1 MNDRQHNDQKKNY
14 KRESNDLQTTTQK
27 TKDRAT
33 RTQVHR
39 KCKQLLLHYWR
50 PSCYSSY
57 KPDDESWTVSAYD
70 KWNMSVVTYD
80 TYIP

>member
-1 MNDRQHNDQKKNY
+1 MNDRQHNDQKKND

-33 RTQVHR
+33 RIQVHR
-39 KCKQLLLHYWR
+39 KCKQLLLHHWR

-57 KPDDESWTVSAYD
+57 KPDDES
-70 KWNMSVVTYD
+70 
-80 TYIP
+80 